1 MTAEKLDHLSV
12 AQLVERFVDLC
23 LAQDNAEL
31 TGDIAKV
38 NRLYDR
44 IEAIKGELQA
54 REGDQRRELLRLF
67 SHPNAQVRLKA
78 SHATLSIE
86 PAAARQVLETLA
98 ASKIFPQAGS
108 AGMSLDALDR
118 GIYKPS

>member
-1 MTAEKLDHLSV
+1 MTAAKLDHLSV
-12 AQLVERFVDLC
+12 AQLVARFVDLC
-23 LAQDNAEL
+23 LAQDNAERI
-31 TGDIAKV
+31 GDIAKV

-44 IEAIKGELQA
+44 IEVIKRELQA
-54 REGDQRRELLRLF
+54 RKGDQRRKLLHLF

-78 SHATLSIE
+78 SHATLAIE

-98 ASKIFPQAGS
+98 ASKIFPQSGS

-118 GIYKPS
+118 GIYKPT